1 MKKLF
6 PLATLVVAILSSC
19 KNQDKN
25 AFRIEG
31 KIEHPAQQK
40 VYLLEAD
47 STNVRVVD
55 STQLS
60 EQNEF
65 VFKKAAPFANLY
77 KIKNGEQEFDL
88 IAENGNDIS
97 FKTDLSDPNHN
108 YTTTGSEDSE
118 KIREYNRISNIYTA
132 KNTKLANE
140 YQEAAAVK
148 GANPDSV
155 LKKFLPQ
162 FEQNMAA
169 LSTEILKFVDANKN
183 SLAGFYAAMALDQMK
198 YEKEL
203 VAYADLLKGKFQGN
217 QAVNQFV
224 KHMELIKPVSVGHQA
239 PDFSIPGIDG
249 KPVKLAD
256 YKGKYVML
264 DFWAS
269 WCVPCRKENPNV
281 VKLYQQYHSKGLNI
295 LGISLDEKKDAWQ
308 KAISDDHLTWAH
320 GSELQNF
327 NGPTVQRYQVQA
339 IPSNFVLDPSGK
351 IIAKNITGNDL
362 TAFFAKTFAAAK

>member
-1 MKKLF
+1 MKKIIVPALL
-6 PLATLVVAILSSC
+6 LAALSAC
-19 KNQDKN
+19 KDKN
-25 AFRIEG
+25 TFKIEG
-31 KIEHPAQQK
+31 KIEHPAAQK

-55 STQLS
+55 STELT
-60 EQNEF
+60 EQNAFE
-65 VFKKAAPFANLY
+65 FKKSAPVANLF

-88 IAENGNDIS
+88 IAENGNVID
-97 FKTDLSDPNHN
+97 FKTDMQDPAHN
-108 YTTTGSEDSE
+108 YTTSGSEDSE

-140 YQEAAAVK
+140 YQEAAAAK
-148 GANPDSV
+148 GVNQDSV
-155 LKKFLPQ
+155 LKKFLPS
-162 FEQNMAA
+162 FEQNMAG
-169 LSTEILKFVDANKN
+169 LSNEILKFVDQNKT

-203 VAYADLLKGKFQGN
+203 VAFADDWKGKFAGN
-217 QAVNQFV
+217 QAVKQFV

-249 KPVKLAD
+249 KTIKLSD

-281 VKLYQQYHSKGLNI
+281 VKLYQQYHPKGLEI
-295 LGISLDEKKDAWQ
+295 VGISLDEKKDAWQ
-308 KAISDDHLTWAH
+308 KAISDDQLVWAQ

-339 IPSNFVLDPSGK
+339 IPSNFILDPSGK
-351 IIAKNITGNDL
+351 IIAKNITGSDL
-362 TAFFAKTFAAAK
+362 AAFFAKTFAASK

>member
-1 MKKLF
+1 MKKLII
-6 PLATLVVAILSSC
+6 PALVAVAALNSC
-19 KNQDKN
+19 KDKN
-25 AFRIEG
+25 TFTIEG

-47 STNVRVVD
+47 STNLHVID
-55 STQLS
+55 SAILS
-60 EQNEF
+60 EQNQF
-65 VFKKAAPFANLY
+65 VFKKPAPFANLY
-77 KIKNGEQEFDL
+77 KIKNGDQEFDF
-88 IAENGNDIS
+88 IAENGTDIE
-97 FKTDLSDPNHN
+97 FKTDLADPNHN
-108 YTTTGSEDSE
+108 YTTSGSEDSE
-118 KIREYNRISNIYTA
+118 KIREYNRISNVYTA
-132 KNTKLANE
+132 KNSKLASE
-140 YQEAAAVK
+140 YEEAAAAK
-148 GANPDSV
+148 GANQDSV
-155 LKKFLPQ
+155 LKKYLPS
-162 FEQNMAA
+162 FEQNMAS
-169 LSTEILKFVDANKN
+169 LSNEILKFVDANKN
-183 SLAGFYAAMALDQMK
+183 SLASFYAAMSLDQMK

-203 VAYADLLKGKFQGN
+203 VQYADQLKGKFKGN

-224 KHMELIKPVSVGHQA
+224 KHMELVKPVSVGHQA

-295 LGISLDEKKDAWQ
+295 VGVSLDEDKSVWQ
-308 KAISDDHLTWAH
+308 KAITDDGLSWAH

-327 NGPTVQRYQVQA
+327 NSPAVQRYQVQA
-339 IPSNFVLDPSGK
+339 IPSNFILDPSGK

-362 TAFFAKTFAAAK
+362 SAFFAKTFK